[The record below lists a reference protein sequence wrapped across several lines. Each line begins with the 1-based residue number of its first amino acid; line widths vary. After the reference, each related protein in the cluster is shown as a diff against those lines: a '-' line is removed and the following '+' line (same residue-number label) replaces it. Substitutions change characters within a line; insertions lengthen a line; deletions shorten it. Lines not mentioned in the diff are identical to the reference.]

1 MLFWRTRRSDKQ
13 TDALVQRMAQDW
25 KVSSGDAREYVE
37 GRGLYLRMKDLK
49 KPDELR
55 QFQRTKRWAA
65 TDGSTD
71 HP

>member
-1 MLFWRTRRSDKQ
+1 MLFWRSRRTDTQ

-25 KVSSGDAREYVE
+25 KVNPADAREYVE

-49 KPDELR
+49 KPDELK
-55 QFQRTKRWAA
+55 QFQRAKRWAA
-65 TDGSTD
+65 TGVSTD